1 MQSLYILTEI
11 CAVCIYNDWFHIQT
25 ITYITKTNLRI
36 TCEIIIYVNWWGNKR
51 CQRYWLYFESKY
63 CGSHYRKWIWQF
75 YNKTLSTLLQ
85 ISKQSL
91 WSFRQ
96 SHYREV
102 LQWEIFMEQ
111 ELRLGLDLGQLALLI
126 KKRFNQIICNF
137 LGWFFFEV
145 FMRKIEILTKIKTLS
160 CPH

>member
-1 MQSLYILTEI
+1 MHHCWSLYIMTDFSWSLYIQTDFLQSLYILTEI

-111 ELRLGLDLGQLALLI
+111 ELRLGLDLG
-126 KKRFNQIICNF
+126 RFFN
-137 LGWFFFEV
+137 V
-145 FMRKIEILTKIKTLS
+145 FMGQNLFF
-160 CPH
+160 